1 MLFVTKEKE
10 AQKFML
16 KSVEENANLSRNA
29 KHTRNS
35 SIIQRKKLLNYLF
48 RPLLSGWAGS

>member
-29 KHTRNS
+29 KHTRNL

-48 RPLLSGWAGS
+48 IPLLSGWAGP